1 MTKNKLSIYIAVGI
15 IIMFFAFVFLRN
27 EEHVPTTVNSRNE
40 TGTENKIVENKV
52 ETNKIAI
59 PVNLIEVSVKVID
72 KNFNVKVADGST
84 ALEAME
90 KLANENKDFK
100 FVGKNYGS
108 MGIFIESIN
117 GIDGTNKKFWIY
129 YVNNEKASV
138 GVSKYVLRSGDIISW
153 NLEDSY

>member
-72 KNFNVKVADGST
+72 KNFSVKVADGST

-138 GVSKYVLRSGDIISW
+138 GTSKYVLNSGDIISW
-153 NLEDSY
+153 KLEDSY

>member
-52 ETNKIAI
+52 VTNKIAT
-59 PVNLIEVSVKVID
+59 PVNLIEVSIKVID
-72 KNFNVKVADGST
+72 KNFIVKVADGST

-138 GVSKYVLRSGDIISW
+138 GVSKYVLRGGDIISW
-153 NLEDSY
+153 KLEDSY